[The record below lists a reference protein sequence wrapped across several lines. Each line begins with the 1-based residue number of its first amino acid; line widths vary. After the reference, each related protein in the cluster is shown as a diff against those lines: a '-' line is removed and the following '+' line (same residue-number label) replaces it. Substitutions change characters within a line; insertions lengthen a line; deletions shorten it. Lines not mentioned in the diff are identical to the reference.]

1 MPPKSNQ
8 VTLPFDK
15 LTEKNL
21 QPIAKKFKQGGY
33 TVTTVDAPNKGKR
46 ESGMLIKTF
55 TLTFEDSQQLL
66 VRVKSDGTIFQVKL
80 NNRVVPVHNVDNIDK
95 AISEMC
101 NLMYDNA
108 KAFARAKAQRER
120 RKLKP
125 PTPSVT
131 TTRSE
136 KISKAKDNLQA
147 LTQTNSD
154 MEKQLADIKGPADS
168 NMSKL
173 ENAKKELEEER
184 KRTVWL
190 EAEIEKARNALA

>member
-1 MPPKSNQ
+1 M
-8 VTLPFDK
+8 
-15 LTEKNL
+15 
-21 QPIAKKFKQGGY
+21 
-33 TVTTVDAPNKGKR
+33 DAPNKGKR

-55 TLTFEDSQQLL
+55 TLAFEDSQQLL

-80 NNRVVPVHNVDNIDK
+80 NNRVIPVRNVDNIDK
-95 AISEMC
+95 AISELC
-101 NLMYDNA
+101 DFMYDNA

-136 KISKAKDNLQA
+136 KIARAKDDLQTVTQNNAEMENQLAQINGPAASNADKLKKAKD
-147 LTQTNSD
+147 D
-154 MEKQLADIKGPADS
+154 LAA
-168 NMSKL
+168 
-173 ENAKKELEEER
+173 ER

-190 EAEIEKARNALA
+190 EAEIEKAKSALA